1 MKNDLIEYKYL
12 CCNKSYQKKSDE
24 NLKKQFVNK
33 YSYLLRK
40 DVYPSQYMND
50 WKNFNETSLP
60 EKEDIFTAIRDIAR
74 T

>member
-12 CCNKSYQKKSDE
+12 CCNKSYQKKFDE
-24 NLKKQFVNK
+24 ILKKQFVNK

-40 DVYPSQYMND
+40 GVYPSQYMND

>member
-12 CCNKSYQKKSDE
+12 CCNKSYQKKFDE

-40 DVYPSQYMND
+40 DVYPSQYLND